1 MKKIILLYVIIFLT
15 VLSIKV
21 FSQSDEYGIRG
32 YNSYLTGLG
41 LALSYVNVANGVNF
55 NDDSTGGIECWIDMT
70 TSSANPK
77 TIISKGAAGSETFL
91 FGVSVS
97 NKLFFRIGT
106 TEYTNTNGTT
116 ISLNQWTHVAVN
128 WSEKPNYKV
137 KFYVNGLQ
145 SGDSVVLAANWPL
158 SNRTPLRIGG
168 SEYYPSWV
176 FPGNIDEVRY
186 YKKAISLPA
195 ITCNR
200 FIGLCDVSLSAPA
213 DLTSS
218 IFYNNLISSWTFNQ
232 AGTTAYDYVGGNN
245 GSYIGSAAQQ
255 GPFYGHPIPYN
266 FALKLSGEAYNY
278 IKIPDNAIFDQSTD
292 GSFEFWY
299 KPLTLS
305 TEQIIISKGAS
316 VSTLSFILGIST
328 GGKLYMGLGPYVAL
342 NSSGSSLDLNMW
354 NHITITW
361 NTVGTNYEIKFY
373 KNGKQNGTTSTI
385 VKNFAANSDETYIG
399 SSQIYNLPAKGFLDE
414 LRLWN
419 NAITPDIINTYMFVS
434 GNSFSNSNLL
444 LRYGFDGTL
453 NNSTSTTGV
462 NGSFNNGYANNK
474 TRFSGYSNDT
484 TGGNF
489 GTGYEAHTTVINR
502 SVSPNPFPASFYIN
516 SPFINIPDNN
526 TAGITDSIVLN
537 VFFGTITGIEL
548 FLAIDHPYVGDLKVK
563 LIAPNNSGAYALNQN
578 GGAGKNILTFF
589 NDNFTNTVT
598 GTTYLPPWGF
608 VKPFASF
615 NNLYGI
621 SHYGTWKLNVSDV
634 AAGDIGVLKGWGIKF
649 DYITSTGNENGNIPK
664 EFKVYQNFPNPFNP
678 LTKIRFEVPL
688 SKGGI
693 KGVVSLKV
701 FDVRGRE
708 IMTLVNGE
716 IQPGS
721 YEVTFDGRNYAS
733 GVYFYQLRCG
743 EFVETKK
750 MLMIK

>member
-1 MKKIILLYVIIFLT
+1 MKKITIFYLIIFIT
-15 VLSIKV
+15 VFSVKV

-41 LALSYVNVANGVNF
+41 LALSYVNVANGNNF
-55 NDDSTGGIECWIDMT
+55 NNDSTGGIECWINLT
-70 TSSANPK
+70 ATSANPK
-77 TIISKGAAGSETFL
+77 TIISKGVVGRETFL

-116 ISLNQWTHVAVN
+116 IPLNQWSHVAVS
-128 WSEKPNYKV
+128 WREEPNYIV

-145 SGDSVVLAANWPL
+145 SGDSVVLSSNWPL
-158 SNRTPLRIGG
+158 INSDPLRIGG
-168 SEYYPSWV
+168 SQYYTNWV

-186 YKKAISLPA
+186 YNKAINPSA
-195 ITCNR
+195 IACNR
-200 FIGLCDVSLSAPA
+200 FVGLSDVTLTSPA

-218 IFYNNLISSWTFNQ
+218 TFYKNLSSSWTFNQ
-232 AGTTAYDYVGGNN
+232 AGTTANDYVGGNN
-245 GSYIGSAAQQ
+245 GSYVGSATQQ
-255 GPFYGHPIPYN
+255 GPFYGHPLPYN

-278 IKIPDNAIFDQSTD
+278 IRIADNAIFDQSTD

-299 KPLTLS
+299 KPLSFS

-316 VSTLSFILGIST
+316 VSTLSFILGISV

-342 NSSGSSLDLNMW
+342 NSSGSSLDLNTW

-361 NTVGTNYEIKFY
+361 NTVGTNFEIKFY
-373 KNGKQNGTTSTI
+373 KNGKQNGTSSTI
-385 VKNFAANSDETYIG
+385 VKNFTANSDVTYIG

-419 NAITPDIINTYMFVS
+419 TAITPDIINTYMFVS

-489 GTGYEAHTTVINR
+489 GTGYIAHTTVINR
-502 SVSPNPFPASFYIN
+502 NVTPNPFPASFYMN
-516 SPFINIPDNN
+516 SPFRTIPDNN
-526 TAGITDSIVLN
+526 ITGITDSIVN
-537 VFFGTITGIEL
+537 NTVFGTISGVEI
-548 FLAIDHPYVGDLKVK
+548 FLSIDHPYVGDLKVQ
-563 LIAPNNSGAYALNQN
+563 LIAPNNTGVYALSQN

-589 NDNFTNTVT
+589 NDNFSGTVT

-615 NNLYGI
+615 VNFIGMPSN
-621 SHYGTWKLNVSDV
+621 GTWKLNVSDV
-634 AAGDIGVLKGWGIKF
+634 AASDIGVLKGWGLKF
-649 DYITSTGNENGNIPK
+649 DYITSTGNENENNPK
-664 EFKVYQNFPNPFNP
+664 EFKLFQNFPNPFNAISKIKYQIAK
-678 LTKIRFEVPL
+678 TKIKNKKVQLIIYNSLGQEIEV
-688 SKGGI
+688 
-693 KGVVSLKV
+693 
-701 FDVRGRE
+701 
-708 IMTLVNGE
+708 LVNK
-716 IQPGS
+716 IQEPGV
-721 YEVTFDGRNYAS
+721 YEVTFNGSNYAS
-733 GVYFYQLRCG
+733 GVYFYKLIAVD
-743 EFVETKK
+743 FTETKK
-750 MLMIK
+750 LVLMK